1 MTSLRTVGKNVP
13 DDSAIAGL
21 RSVDYITLNCAL
33 HVLLLKMDRA
43 LSPAL
48 RCAALVY
55 ETNGE
60 IICG

>member
-1 MTSLRTVGKNVP
+1 MLPSRGRGRSAFRRLYNTVRIVQ
-13 DDSAIAGL
+13 
-21 RSVDYITLNCAL
+21 
-33 HVLLLKMDRA
+33 VLLLKMDRA

-55 ETNGE
+55 RTNGE